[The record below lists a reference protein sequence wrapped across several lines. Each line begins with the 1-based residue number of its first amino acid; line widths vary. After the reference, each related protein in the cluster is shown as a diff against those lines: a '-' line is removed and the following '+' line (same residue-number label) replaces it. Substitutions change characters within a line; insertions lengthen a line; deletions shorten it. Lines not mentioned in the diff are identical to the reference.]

1 MSGSSSKKTRCSG
14 SYWRPPKAVPPELE
28 GFYVTIRRIVSW
40 LVLRLPSGS
49 LRKAEEERIERATN
63 WGRW

>member
-1 MSGSSSKKTRCSG
+1 MTRGLSNKPRYFG
-14 SYWRPPKAVPPELE
+14 PYPRPPKAVPPELE
-28 GFYVTIRRIVSW
+28 DLYMAFRKIISW
-40 LVLRLPSGS
+40 LVLRLPLGA